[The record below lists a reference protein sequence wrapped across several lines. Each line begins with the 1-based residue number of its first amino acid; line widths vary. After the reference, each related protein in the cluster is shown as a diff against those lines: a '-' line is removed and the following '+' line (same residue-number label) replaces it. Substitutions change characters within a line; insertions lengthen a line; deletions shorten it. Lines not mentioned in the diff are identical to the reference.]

1 MAAARRHVFVEKVLK
16 RLFPQDPRGREKRA
30 PLPETLPRRERCR
43 RVRPFGRS
51 GGWAPGRAREERGG
65 STGTL
70 PGRRL
75 YTVALPP
82 EGYSPCPGSG
92 HCCSGRHSSRHS
104 EPLEKSFPW
113 KQHHQ
118 DPHDQPKRRRVRK
131 HKSKKKVSRPCSV
144 HVEETELE
152 EQRGLLEEGLQPRHA
167 DGPTISK
174 NKKRKLKKKQQVKRK
189 RAAGLLTKAAGISFL
204 YAPGEG
210 DSEPGDSSEGA
221 GGGGSDAEDP
231 GDAGDKEDR
240 EDNVDAKQDGGEGS
254 DDQAEGI
261 LDFLKSTQEMYF
273 YDGVSRGSDPAFLA
287 ASEALLR
294 GLATGSVPP
303 SDLRA
308 LGHMKALLLLQDPG
322 ALRRALPAFE
332 EHCTLPPDQAR
343 VVSAFFTYWL
353 THVLPEHPADGPGPA
368 PEESRPE
375 QEA

>member
-30 PLPETLPRRERCR
+30 PLPAASETPPEKERCR
-43 RVRPFGRS
+43 RVRPLA
-51 GGWAPGRAREERGG
+51 GGG
-65 STGTL
+65 TGTP

-82 EGYSPCPGSG
+82 EGYVPAPAPPEPEPEAPSCADSGDSEGS
-92 HCCSGRHSSRHS
+92 SSSQDVADR
-104 EPLEKSFPW
+104 
-113 KQHHQ
+113 

-131 HKSKKKVSRPCSV
+131 HKSKNKVSRPCSV
-144 HVEETELE
+144 PAEEAGLE
-152 EQRGLLEEGLQPRHA
+152 ERRGLLDEGPQPPHA

-174 NKKRKLKKKQQVKRK
+174 NKKRKLKKKQRVKRK
-189 RAAGLLTKAAGISFL
+189 RAAGLLTKAAGVSFL
-204 YAPGEG
+204 YVPGEG

-231 GDAGDKEDR
+231 GDAGDKEGR
-240 EDNVDAKQDGGEGS
+240 EDSVDAKQDGGEGS
-254 DDQAEGI
+254 DGQAEGI

-294 GLATGSVPP
+294 GLAAGSVPP

-343 VVSAFFTYWL
+343 VVSAFFSYWL
-353 THVLPEHPADGPGPA
+353 THVLPENRGDGPGAA
-368 PEESRPE
+368 PEESPPE

>member
-1 MAAARRHVFVEKVLK
+1 MGNVLNM
-16 RLFPQDPRGREKRA
+16 LVVVHHAEN
-30 PLPETLPRRERCR
+30 
-43 RVRPFGRS
+43 
-51 GGWAPGRAREERGG
+51 
-65 STGTL
+65 
-70 PGRRL
+70 
-75 YTVALPP
+75 
-82 EGYSPCPGSG
+82 
-92 HCCSGRHSSRHS
+92 CC
-104 EPLEKSFPW
+104 LELGFID
-113 KQHHQ
+113 Q

-131 HKSKKKVSRPCSV
+131 HKSKKNVSHPSSV

-240 EDNVDAKQDGGEGS
+240 EDSVDAKQDGGEGS

-273 YDGVSRGSDPAFLA
+273 YDGMFFPVFLLNNGIYLFGKIIKN
-287 ASEALLR
+287 SIIFKCLKYKITNIENN
-294 GLATGSVPP
+294 
-303 SDLRA
+303 
-308 LGHMKALLLLQDPG
+308 H
-322 ALRRALPAFE
+322 
-332 EHCTLPPDQAR
+332 
-343 VVSAFFTYWL
+343 
-353 THVLPEHPADGPGPA
+353 
-368 PEESRPE
+368 
-375 QEA
+375 